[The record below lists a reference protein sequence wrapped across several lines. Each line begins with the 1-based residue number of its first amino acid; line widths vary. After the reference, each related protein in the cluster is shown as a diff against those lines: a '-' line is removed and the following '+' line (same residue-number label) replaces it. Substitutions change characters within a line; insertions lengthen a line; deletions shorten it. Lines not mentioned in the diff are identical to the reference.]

1 MIPNAD
7 GGGQNNRHTTLPH
20 DMCPTIPTV
29 PKRQCRMRR
38 EDTTRQA
45 TLLWSYREHNLILY
59 VPLLSIKYG
68 EEGGSFF
75 FGFRNIIS
83 VHGGRNSAGANTEG
97 GLFFLLTEGATYC
110 TFTKIPHLYRT
121 FRLSADSSRRCD
133 FVFDFCVQGP
143 HEKIA
148 TLACTL
154 LNRLHII
161 DLETDDGARESA
173 SCKRRVLHHECCKFT
188 RSGVKVVVNVVE
200 LPWLRLTIAHLPMH
214 ICTHPPAR
222 SML

>member
-1 MIPNAD
+1 MSDAA
-7 GGGQNNRHTTLPH
+7 GRH
-20 DMCPTIPTV
+20 DPTGHSI
-29 PKRQCRMRR
+29 
-38 EDTTRQA
+38 
-45 TLLWSYREHNLILY
+45 LWSCRGNREHNHNNIVHTSHKIWRRRAALY
-59 VPLLSIKYG
+59 SSAS
-68 EEGGSFF
+68 ETS
-75 FGFRNIIS
+75 S

-121 FRLSADSSRRCD
+121 FRLSADSTRRCD

-200 LPWLRLTIAHLPMH
+200 LPWLRLMIAHLPMH

>member
-1 MIPNAD
+1 MELPGTQPNIVCTLPLHKIW
-7 GGGQNNRHTTLPH
+7 GGGRLFFLRLPKH
-20 DMCPTIPTV
+20 HFRSWWE
-29 PKRQCRMRR
+29 KF
-38 EDTTRQA
+38 
-45 TLLWSYREHNLILY
+45 
-59 VPLLSIKYG
+59 
-68 EEGGSFF
+68 GGSKHGW
-75 FGFRNIIS
+75 GF
-83 VHGGRNSAGANTEG
+83 V
-97 GLFFLLTEGATYC
+97 FLLTEGATYC